1 MRFTDNEIEELFN
14 RNGDLSFISDYD
26 RIMDNLEFIR
36 YDAVELHI
44 MQLISD
50 EEIKDLM
57 DIQLQFVDKMKEIRH
72 NKVEEY
78 KNEVRKNG
86 F

>member
-26 RIMDNLEFIR
+26 RIMDNLEKIR

-50 EEIKDLM
+50 EGIKDLM

>member
-26 RIMDNLEFIR
+26 RIMDNLEKIR

-44 MQLISD
+44 MKLISD
-50 EEIKDLM
+50 KEIKELM
-57 DIQLQFVDKMKEIRH
+57 EMQLQFVNKMKEIRK
-72 NKVEEY
+72 NKVEEF
-78 KNEVRKNG
+78 KNKVRKNG

>member
-57 DIQLQFVDKMKEIRH
+57 DIQLQFVDKMKEIRK
-72 NKVEEY
+72 NKVEEF
-78 KNEVRKNG
+78 KNKVRKNG

>member
-14 RNGDLSFISDYD
+14 RNGDLSFIAGYN
-26 RIMDNLEFIR
+26 RIMDNLEKIR
-36 YDAVELHI
+36 YDAVQLHI
-44 MQLISD
+44 MKLISD